1 MAAVEVGV
9 TKPGFVDGMKALF
22 GGFGFVMTTPA
33 VWPLAMVPI
42 AIALVLSGV
51 LGGIALDLVP
61 PLIAGWLGPSESAAW
76 GVLTWIVQA
85 AVTAAAVVGAFLI
98 SFGVAQTLAGPAL
111 EAIVR
116 RRERALGLPERPSTP
131 FLLDMVRSFKAG
143 VLPVLVASP
152 ILLILFLLQLAFA
165 PAVVVT
171 LPLKVLVTTIA
182 MAWDVCD
189 YPLSVRGS
197 PIGARMDLI
206 RQNLWPVL
214 GFSLGLVVIA
224 LIPCALL
231 LVLPA
236 GVAGATALV
245 HRIESARGSG

>member
-9 TKPGFVDGMKALF
+9 PKPGFVDGMKALF
-22 GGFGFVMTTPA
+22 GGFGFVMTNPS
-33 VWPLAMVPI
+33 VWPLAIVPI
-42 AIALVLSGV
+42 AIALVLSGL
-51 LGGIALDLVP
+51 LGGLALDLVP
-61 PLIAGWLGPSESAAW
+61 PLIAEWLGPSDSAAW
-76 GVLTWIVQA
+76 GVLTWVVQA
-85 AVTAAAVVGAFLI
+85 AVTAAAVIGAFLV

-116 RRERALGLPERPSTP
+116 RRERALGLPERPNTP
-131 FLLDMVRSFKAG
+131 FWLDIARSFKSG
-143 VLPVLVASP
+143 ILPVIVAGP
-152 ILLILFLLQLAFA
+152 ILLVLFVVQLAFA

-171 LPLKVLVTTIA
+171 FPLKVLVTTVA

-189 YPLSVRGS
+189 YPLSVRGA

-206 RQNLWPVL
+206 RQNLKPLL

-231 LVLPA
+231 LALPA

-245 HRIESARGSG
+245 HRIEAARGSG